1 MFNTIELKKHYDT
14 KDPNITLCLVLNL
27 MFGGFLAATDQHFK
41 HRNTTKQEKMEMNT
55 PQSGMNKDLFFSYE
69 QVDSFYFTIY
79 DNLAFF
85 NYFFQHI
92 SGMTWGKGSFL
103 LLNVK

>member
-1 MFNTIELKKHYDT
+1 
-14 KDPNITLCLVLNL
+14 
-27 MFGGFLAATDQHFK
+27 
-41 HRNTTKQEKMEMNT
+41 MEMNT

-85 NYFFQHI
+85 NYFFLAYFRNDMGERFFFI
-92 SGMTWGKGSFL
+92 AEC
-103 LLNVK
+103 